1 MNTLKA
7 QQLRRAILPTRAIGL
22 LMFIGFA
29 DLLATA
35 IMHEMGMITEL
46 NPLMKPLIE
55 QSELLFSAVKAMT
68 LILAWWMMA
77 RHAQKNLAFV
87 RRAALAGSF
96 TYLFVWVT
104 WFLVGHFSGG

>member
-29 DLLATA
+29 DLFATA

>member
-1 MNTLKA
+1 
-7 QQLRRAILPTRAIGL
+7 
-22 LMFIGFA
+22 
-29 DLLATA
+29 
-35 IMHEMGMITEL
+35 MHEMGMITEL